1 MTMKR
6 ELGSLAGGADLDGPR
21 TKRRKDVPAP
31 TDETAPTTQ
40 PAATVDANDVD
51 ATLQD
56 TAGDIFGPG
65 MLEQQATKLWQTV
78 KDAVNK
84 EGNICSPAFM
94 RLPSKRHYP
103 DYYDIISQPICLDD
117 IKKKIDEDEYPSLD
131 EVRQDFELCFS
142 NAKRYNMKDSPIWLD
157 AKFLLVSTPE
167 VSNAFQAYSHYNVPQ
182 KLANKEYTKMTGK
195 KVKKGIDPDDKGEE
209 KVDGEGDDD
218 KKKNKPPNMSRLL
231 KSRLQKLVEKTDEKT
246 HRVLS
251 NVFMEMPSK
260 KDYPSYYTQIKRPIC
275 LEHIFKRLKRKEYT
289 TSEVFANDVELVFS
303 NALEFNQEHSQIWE
317 DAVTLRDNFRQ
328 LMSDLPSPHALVR
341 YSKTSGKIKLKV
353 PGTSAGTTA
362 GGTFHPP
369 ADTAAAKPTQDN
381 AATSSSLTL
390 RLPGSGTI
398 AKSLVQAPESL
409 RPATPNPT
417 VLPVTVVPASVP
429 KPPAISTP
437 ASATPIVPTTSSRI
451 PTPVPVSTTPTVPSL
466 PKVIAPSP
474 QVAVQP
480 PQHVPTAQ
488 CTHYPNATYHQTAQA
503 VATPQPSTSTTTP
516 VDQTR
521 TVHSVSRSPAPS
533 LSGHRLL
540 KEVSLTTKPQ
550 GRPLWL
556 DHRDGVKSWAV
567 RLGQGEKSLSVAEVK
582 FFGDEDRDSSDED
595 ADVNDVDEEEQEEEE
610 EEPIPKKRGRG
621 RPPKNPKAKAK
632 AMAAAKKADLAL
644 KKPPK
649 GPTPSRESIQI
660 ILNGTLIS
668 GKPDQE
674 GVWDVELQVGT
685 NVLEVGEKGGHIWK
699 VYLERMSIV

>member
-21 TKRRKDVPAP
+21 TKRRKDVPAS
-31 TDETAPTTQ
+31 TDGAAPTAQ
-40 PAATVDANDVD
+40 PAATVNSSNVDVTMQDA
-51 ATLQD
+51 
-56 TAGDIFGPG
+56 AGDNFGPS
-65 MLEQQATKLWQTV
+65 MLKQQATKLWQTV

-103 DYYDIISQPICLDD
+103 DYYDIIPQPMCLDD
-117 IKKKIDEDEYPSLD
+117 IKKKIDEDGYPLLD
-131 EVRQDFELCFS
+131 EVRQDFELCFT

-157 AKFLLVSTPE
+157 AKFLL
-167 VSNAFQAYSHYNVPQ
+167 

-195 KVKKGIDPDDKGEE
+195 KVKKGTDPDDKGEE

-218 KKKNKPPNMSRLL
+218 KKKNKPPNMNRLL

-246 HRVLS
+246 HRVFS
-251 NVFMEMPSK
+251 DVFMEMPSK

-275 LEHIFKRLKRKEYT
+275 LEYIFKRLKRKEYT
-289 TSEVFANDVELVFS
+289 TSKEFADDVELVFS
-303 NALEFNQEHSQIWE
+303 NALEFNQDHSQIWE

-328 LMSDLPSPHALVR
+328 LMSDLPSPHALAR

-353 PGTSAGTTA
+353 PGTSAGATA
-362 GGTFHPP
+362 GGTSHPP
-369 ADTAAAKPTQDN
+369 ADTAATKPTQDN
-381 AATSSSLTL
+381 AASSISLTL
-390 RLPGSGTI
+390 RLPGSGTL
-398 AKSLVQAPESL
+398 AKSPIQAPESL
-409 RPATPNPT
+409 PLATPNPT
-417 VLPVTVVPASVP
+417 VLPVPTVPASVP

-437 ASATPIVPTTSSRI
+437 ASATPTAPTTSSRI
-451 PTPVPVSTTPTVPSL
+451 PTPVPASTTPAVPPL

-480 PQHVPTAQ
+480 PQYTPTTQ
-488 CTHYPNATYHQTAQA
+488 YTHYPNATYHQAAQA

-516 VDQTR
+516 VDQAR
-521 TVHSVSRSPAPS
+521 TAHSVSRSPAPS

-540 KEVSLTTKPQ
+540 KEVFLTTKPQ

-567 RLGQGEKSLSVAEVK
+567 RLGQGEKSLCVAEVK

-595 ADVNDVDEEEQEEEE
+595 ADVNELEEEEQEEEE

-632 AMAAAKKADLAL
+632 AAAAAKKADLAL

-649 GPTPSRESIQI
+649 APTPPRESIQI

-699 VYLERMSIV
+699 VYLERVSIV